1 MPVPG
6 SETTVRLTREPLGP
20 EPPLPPD
27 PRCGGTVTFVGTVR
41 AMNRGRRVRA
51 LQYEAYEPMA
61 RAVIGQ
67 IVDEARQRFDLG
79 AISVHHRLG
88 RLVPGDVAVTIL
100 VGAAHRE
107 AAFGGCRFL
116 IDELK
121 RRAPIWKKEAYDDGE
136 AWIDGG
142 GTGPEGGA
150 HG

>member
-1 MPVPG
+1 MSDPQ
-6 SETTVRLTREPLGP
+6 TTVRLTHEPLGP
-20 EPPLPPD
+20 AAPAPPD
-27 PRCGGTVTFVGTVR
+27 PRWGGTVTFVGTVR
-41 AMNRGRRVRA
+41 TTNRGRRVRA

-67 IVDEARQRFDLG
+67 IADEARQRFDLA
-79 AISVHHRLG
+79 AISVQHRLG
-88 RLVPGDVAVTIL
+88 RLVPGDVAVKIL
-100 VGAAHRE
+100 VGAAHRD

-136 AWIDGG
+136 AWIDGSG
-142 GTGPEGGA
+142 SGDAGGA